1 MYIKYSKI
9 VLVWSVALFA
19 TLVGFNN
26 LTDYGS
32 NYGFVFHVLKMD
44 TTFPDNN
51 LMWRAIESPFIHHT
65 AYILIISVEAIVALL
80 CWVGGW
86 RLLRAVKGADNFNE
100 AKDIAILGLTL
111 GMPLWFTGFITV
123 GGEWFVMWQS
133 KIWN

>member
-1 MYIKYSKI
+1 MKEMYLKYSKI

-19 TLVGFNN
+19 TLVEFNN

-32 NYGFVFHVLKMD
+32 NYGFVSHVLKMD

-51 LMWRAIESPFIHHT
+51 LMWRAIESPFIHHA

-86 RLLRAVKGADNFNE
+86 RLLRAVKGAGNFNE
-100 AKDIAILGLTL
+100 TKDIAILGLTL
-111 GMPLWFTGFITV
+111 GMTLWFTGFITV
-123 GGEWFVMWQS
+123 GGEWFVMW
-133 KIWN
+133 